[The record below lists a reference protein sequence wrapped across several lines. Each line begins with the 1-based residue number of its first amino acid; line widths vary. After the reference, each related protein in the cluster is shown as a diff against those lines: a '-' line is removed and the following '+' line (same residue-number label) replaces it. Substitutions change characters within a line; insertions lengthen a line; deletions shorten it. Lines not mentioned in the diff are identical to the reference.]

1 MATPSFLVS
10 PPLLLI
16 VAQRLAR
23 RVCKDCREPYEAD
36 EDSLVPYGHLPQ
48 GLGSCT
54 FYRGK
59 GCATGNFTGMGRRG
73 AIIQDMP
80 VSPGIRNPTLR
91 NPPSSDTRQVAEA
104 RGVKTPAPAGL
115 LPALDGT

>member
-36 EDSLVPYGHLPQ
+36 EDSLGPYGHLPQ
-48 GLGSCT
+48 GLGACT
-54 FYRGK
+54 FYRRK
-59 GCATGNFTGMGRRG
+59 GCATCNFTG
-73 AIIQDMP
+73 
-80 VSPGIRNPTLR
+80 IRNRAHTHEAMPLSPQIRAIMLR
-91 NPPSSDTRQVAEA
+91 NAASPEDR
-104 RGVKTPAPAGL
+104 
-115 LPALDGT
+115 